1 MNKFPERLKLLRKEM
16 GLTQTE
22 LAEKLGLK
30 QVTVAKWEKG
40 ERTPY
45 IDYFIELAKF
55 FNCTIDFLV
64 GLVDF

>member
-30 QVTVAKWEKG
+30 QATVAKWEKG
-40 ERTPY
+40 E
-45 IDYFIELAKF
+45 
-55 FNCTIDFLV
+55 
-64 GLVDF
+64 

>member
-30 QVTVAKWEKG
+30 QATVAKWEEG

>member
-1 MNKFPERLKLLRKEM
+1 M
-16 GLTQTE
+16 GLTQAE

-30 QVTVAKWEKG
+30 QATIAKWEKW

-55 FNCTIDFLV
+55 SNCPIDYLV

>member
-1 MNKFPERLKLLRKEM
+1 MNKFSKRLKLLRKEM
-16 GLTQTE
+16 GLTQAE

-30 QVTVAKWEKG
+30 QATIAKWGKG

-55 FNCTIDFLV
+55 FNCSIDYLV

>member
-30 QVTVAKWEKG
+30 QATVAKLEKG

>member
-1 MNKFPERLKLLRKEM
+1 M
-16 GLTQTE
+16 GLTQAE

-30 QVTVAKWEKG
+30 QATIAKWEKW

-55 FNCTIDFLV
+55 FNCSIDYLV